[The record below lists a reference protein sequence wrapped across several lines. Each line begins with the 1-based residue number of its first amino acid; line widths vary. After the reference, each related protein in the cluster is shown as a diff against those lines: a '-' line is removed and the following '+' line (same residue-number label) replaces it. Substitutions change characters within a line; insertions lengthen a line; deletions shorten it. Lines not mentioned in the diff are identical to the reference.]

1 MSHPDN
7 PLRQPLGQLLLAQG
21 LVSED
26 QLRIALQEQQRQNI
40 PMGRLLV
47 QLGFVTEATLRDALG
62 VTLGKRT
69 VDLSHALIDADAL
82 RLVP

>member
-26 QLRIALQEQQRQNI
+26 QLRIALQDISTAPSGARWCPVWGTSCRARIHNHGLQ
-40 PMGRLLV
+40 PC
-47 QLGFVTEATLRDALG
+47 
-62 VTLGKRT
+62 
-69 VDLSHALIDADAL
+69 
-82 RLVP
+82 